1 MAKCTNLTF
10 LMIESDDGAFEKL
23 VDITEYPDLFG
34 APEKL
39 DATTL
44 SDTQKRNIL
53 GIQEASD
60 MTFKAWYESADF
72 DKLVALKG
80 LLKKYR
86 LCFGDEAGKDGI
98 FEWEGKLDVYIS
110 SGGVNAV
117 REMSFSISDEG
128 EESLHKVTAA

>member
-10 LMIESDDGAFEKL
+10 LMIESQDGKFEKL
-23 VDITEYPDLFG
+23 VDINEYPDLFG

-53 GIQEASD
+53 GIQEASN
-60 MTFKAWYESADF
+60 MIFKAWYESEVF
-72 DKLVALKG
+72 EELVALKDQ
-80 LLKKYR
+80 LNKFR

-110 SGGVNAV
+110 GGGVNAV
-117 REMSFSISDEG
+117 REMSLSISDEG